1 MTLGVNGPLVPTRE
15 HPAAQLACPGELLL
29 VMGYDDAGNGRRRPL
44 SGLHYYVLGGHLDRL
59 LLQLQLQ
66 ALLVVLR
73 RGIRLLLLLH
83 HVVQPLAQWR
93 NIRGRHV
100 LELVHVDH
108 QLVPPGERLIAHLK
122 RGFES
127 EG

>member
-59 LLQLQLQ
+59 LLQLQQ
-66 ALLVVLR
+66 
-73 RGIRLLLLLH
+73 H
-83 HVVQPLAQWR
+83 QQQQQPQQQQQQQTSAPMYNNNSSSNHNGNNQSQE
-93 NIRGRHV
+93 V
-100 LELVHVDH
+100 TTY
-108 QLVPPGERLIAHLK
+108 
-122 RGFES
+122 
-127 EG
+127 

>member
-15 HPAAQLACPGELLL
+15 HPAAQLARPRQLLL
-29 VMGYDDAGNGRRRPL
+29 MVRYDDTGNRRRRSL

-73 RGIRLLLLLH
+73 RRIRLLLLLH
-83 HVVQPLAQWR
+83 HVVQPLSEWC
-93 NIRGRHV
+93 NVRGRHV
-100 LELVHVDH
+100 LELVHVNH
-108 QLVPPGERLIAHLK
+108 QLVPPCERLIAHLK
-122 RGFES
+122 
-127 EG
+127 